1 MRGPVNFLSFWA
13 ARRNNASAST
23 NRPCFARIVPIR
35 FRATGRSGV
44 TFRTAASS
52 FSASGNRFSRI
63 KVATC
68 SKSWTTSGV
77 CANRVVPQKHKAHSR
92 HAIARAFLRLP
103 DKLFLINFP
112 LAFLDGHNPVH
123 SRARDLVYN
132 AARPAHLNAIDF
144 RPLLE
149 TEMQSEITL

>member
-1 MRGPVNFLSFWA
+1 MRGPVNFLSFRA

-23 NRPCFARIVPIR
+23 NRFCFARTVPIK
-35 FRATGRSGV
+35 FSATGRSGV

-52 FSASGNRFSRI
+52 FSASGNRFSRM

-68 SKSWTTSGV
+68 SKSWTTSGD
-77 CANRVVPQKHKAHSR
+77 CAKRVVPPKHKAHSR
-92 HAIARAFLRLP
+92 PAIARAFLRLP

-112 LAFLDGHNPVH
+112 LTFLDGHNPVH

-132 AARPAHLNAIDF
+132 AARPTHLNAIHF
-144 RPLLE
+144 CPLFE
-149 TEMQSEITL
+149 TEVQPEIAL